1 MKNELDRQLKAQWE
15 AAPVEDFNIPID
27 TEKLWSKI
35 DRPGKQQKNL
45 SWLKYAAAL
54 LIGAI
59 VTFGLM
65 QWKTPGS
72 YALRSGMDRQ
82 ELKQAAITRQEVKS
96 PQEESPEP
104 MPKNKPGETIGY
116 THPTP
121 GIASIAS
128 KAGTITKNEAWKEK
142 QITPENPG
150 PVPVARESI
159 AQAPSR
165 SQPAR
170 KTIHLLD
177 LEKPAAA
184 PKPGKFIMAMEEH
197 LRAKSDDIAFSTKI
211 LTRQF

>member
-15 AAPVEDFNIPID
+15 AATVEDFDIDID
-27 TEKLWSKI
+27 TEKLWHKI
-35 DRPGKQQKNL
+35 ARPGQPQTIRL

-54 LIGAI
+54 LIGAM

-65 QWKTPGS
+65 QWKAPGS
-72 YALRSGMDRQ
+72 YALRSGMTRQ
-82 ELKQAAITRQEVKS
+82 AVKQAAITRQEVK
-96 PQEESPEP
+96 ESPET
-104 MPKNKPGETIGY
+104 MPQNKPGGTSGY

-121 GIASIAS
+121 GTASIAS
-128 KAGTITKNEAWKEK
+128 KTGTITKNEALKGE
-142 QITPENPG
+142 QIIPENPA
-150 PVPVARESI
+150 PMPAARESI
-159 AQAPSR
+159 AQAPSG

-184 PKPGKFIMAMEEH
+184 TPKPGKFMMAIEEH
-197 LRAKSDDIAFSTKI
+197 LRPKSDDIAFSTKV